1 MQLIQNHPSILKI
14 KSNITTKGNINNN
27 KIFSPVS
34 SDEVRKLLQQ
44 LKPRKVIGNDKILPA
59 LINITAQPLS
69 TPLSIAINNS
79 FEQNIFPNNAKV
91 ACVKPL
97 DKKTENKHSISNF
110 RPVSIL
116 NTFSKIYEKFSK
128 DFLISE
134 IEMFLSPFLAAY
146 RKSYSTQHV
155 LVKMIEEWRENLDKN
170 FFVGAVLTDLSKAF
184 DCIPHDLLIA
194 KLSAYGL
201 SSDSLCYIYSYL
213 KDRKQCVQINNK
225 QSEFDTI
232 ISGVP
237 QGSIFGPILFNI
249 FFNDFFFFIP
259 KASVHNFAD
268 DNTLCSFAKTL
279 RGLVTIL
286 QSECE
291 TAINWLHNNK
301 MIVNPDK
308 FQVIFLD
315 KRRSD
320 NTNIEVE
327 IGNEKISS
335 TSSVKLLGVHIDDK
349 LNFNEHIN
357 KICKSAGNQL
367 NALIRLKS
375 FLGLK
380 EKEVL
385 VNSFIYSNF
394 NYCPLVWML
403 SHKKSLDKIESLHK
417 RALRFLLKDY
427 VSSYEQLLQKSGK
440 CNMNI
445 R

>member
-1 MQLIQNHPSILKI
+1 M
-14 KSNITTKGNINNN
+14 
-27 KIFSPVS
+27 
-34 SDEVRKLLQQ
+34 
-44 LKPRKVIGNDKILPA
+44 
-59 LINITAQPLS
+59 
-69 TPLSIAINNS
+69 
-79 FEQNIFPNNAKV
+79 
-91 ACVKPL
+91 
-97 DKKTENKHSISNF
+97 
-110 RPVSIL
+110 
-116 NTFSKIYEKFSK
+116 
-128 DFLISE
+128 
-134 IEMFLSPFLAAY
+134 
-146 RKSYSTQHV
+146 
-155 LVKMIEEWRENLDKN
+155 
-170 FFVGAVLTDLSKAF
+170 
-184 DCIPHDLLIA
+184 IA
-194 KLSAYGL
+194 KLSAYGI

-237 QGSIFGPILFNI
+237 QGSFFGPILFNI

-335 TSSVKLLGVHIDDK
+335 TSSVKLLRVHIDDK
-349 LNFNEHIN
+349 
-357 KICKSAGNQL
+357 
-367 NALIRLKS
+367 RLTS

-380 EKEVL
+380 EKEIL

-417 RALRFLLKDY
+417 RALRFLLNDY
-427 VSSYEQLLQKSGK
+427 VSSYEQLLEKSGK

-445 R
+445 RRLRCLCIEIYKTLNDLNPSFMKEIFEKWDDNRVTHDRYKIEILEHSTC

>member
-1 MQLIQNHPSILKI
+1 MLI
-14 KSNITTKGNINNN
+14 
-27 KIFSPVS
+27 
-34 SDEVRKLLQQ
+34 
-44 LKPRKVIGNDKILPA
+44 
-59 LINITAQPLS
+59 
-69 TPLSIAINNS
+69 
-79 FEQNIFPNNAKV
+79 
-91 ACVKPL
+91 
-97 DKKTENKHSISNF
+97 KK
-110 RPVSIL
+110 
-116 NTFSKIYEKFSK
+116 
-128 DFLISE
+128 
-134 IEMFLSPFLAAY
+134 
-146 RKSYSTQHV
+146 
-155 LVKMIEEWRENLDKN
+155 IEEWRKNLDDN
-170 FFVGAVLTDLSKAF
+170 FLVGVVLTDLSKAF
-184 DCIPHDLLIA
+184 DCIRHDLLIA
-194 KLSAYGL
+194 KFSAYGL

-213 KDRKQCVQINNK
+213 KNRKQCIQINK
-225 QSEFDTI
+225 QLVYPKARFLDR
-232 ISGVP
+232 
-237 QGSIFGPILFNI
+237 FCFNI
-249 FFNDFFFFIP
+249 SFNDFSFFIP

-268 DNTLCSFAKTL
+268 DNTVRSFAKTVREL
-279 RGLVTIL
+279 ITIL

-417 RALRFLLKDY
+417 RALRFLQNDY
-427 VSSYEQLLQKSGK
+427 VSS
-440 CNMNI
+440 
-445 R
+445 